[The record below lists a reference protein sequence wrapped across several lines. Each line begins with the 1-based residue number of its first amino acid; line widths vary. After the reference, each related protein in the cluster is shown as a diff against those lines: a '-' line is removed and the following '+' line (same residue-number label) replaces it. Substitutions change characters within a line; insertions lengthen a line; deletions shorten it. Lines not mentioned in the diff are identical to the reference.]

1 MVDDD
6 ELVREIEEKVALVG
20 RSLEAEA
27 DRLELERK
35 VVAEGAV
42 EAQVRLV
49 RVVEKRAER
58 PQE

>member
-27 DRLELERK
+27 DRLELEREI
-35 VVAEGAV
+35 VAEGAV

-49 RVVEKRAER
+49 RVVEERAER